1 MAENSST
8 LSELLRPIRWRLR
21 AAVVAQGL
29 GAAAG
34 VVPFIAIAELGRVL
48 VGTGPDRAHDAW
60 RWVVVAVVALLVRT
74 ILLLAAGG
82 ITHFADN
89 ELQLHIRRRLVRRL
103 GEVPLAWFSDRN
115 SGAVK
120 KVVTD
125 DVEAMHHLVAHSML
139 EITSAT
145 VVPVT
150 SLAYLIWVDWRMTLV
165 TVLPLVIGLGLYSI
179 TAAAIGKSMPEYG
192 RAMAE
197 INSRAVEFV
206 QGIGVVK
213 IFGQTRR
220 AHERYSRA
228 ADAFTTFFTAW
239 VRSTLTSKTVAEV
252 VLSPVLVLT
261 VVLGGGA
268 IFVTRG
274 WLAAVDLL
282 PFALLGV
289 GLTAPIL
296 SLFYAG
302 YELSMAKTAAEQVR
316 ATLDADVLPV
326 SASPRMPQDN
336 TVRLEGVRCSYDGE
350 VEVLAGVDLELA
362 EDTVTALVGP
372 SGAGKSTLATL
383 VPRFRDVT
391 AGAVTIGGVD
401 VREIAPQELY
411 RRVAFVFQDV
421 KLLRDTVAANIA
433 LARPEATR
441 DEIIA
446 MARAAAIHEEIE
458 ALPRGYDSVVGM
470 DARLSGGQA
479 QRVSI
484 ARALLANT
492 PIVVL
497 DEAAAYADPESEA
510 AVQDALSR
518 LTAGKT
524 VLMIA
529 HRLSTV
535 TGADQIVVLADGAIA
550 EQGRHDE
557 LLAAGGRYARLW
569 AEYER
574 IEERTGA

>member
-1 MAENSST
+1 MAQNSST

-21 AAVVAQGL
+21 TAVLAQGL

-48 VGTGPDRAHDAW
+48 VGTGADRSHDAW

-74 ILLLAAGG
+74 VLLLTAGG

-89 ELQLHIRRRLVRRL
+89 ELQLDIRRRLVRRL
-103 GEVPLAWFSDRN
+103 GEVPLAWFSERN
-115 SGAVK
+115 SGTVK

-139 EITSAT
+139 EITSAV

-150 SLAYLIWVDWRMTLV
+150 SLAYLIWVDWRMTVV
-165 TVLPLVIGLGLYSI
+165 TVLPLAIGLGLYSV

-192 RAMAE
+192 RAMGE
-197 INSRAVEFV
+197 INGRAVEFV
-206 QGIGVVK
+206 QGIAVVK

-220 AHERYSRA
+220 AHERYARA
-228 ADAFTTFFTAW
+228 AEEFAAFFTAW
-239 VRSTLTSKTVAEV
+239 VRSTLTSKTIAEV
-252 VLSPVLVLT
+252 VLSPVVVLT

-268 IFVTRG
+268 VFVTRG

-282 PFALLGV
+282 PFTLLGV
-289 GLTAPIL
+289 GLTAPVL
-296 SLFYAG
+296 SLFYAS
-302 YELSMAKTAAEQVR
+302 YELSLAKTAAEQVR
-316 ATLDADVLPV
+316 ATLEADVLPV
-326 SASPRMPQDN
+326 PASPRVPEDN

-350 VEVLAGVDLELA
+350 VEVLAGIDLELRA
-362 EDTVTALVGP
+362 GTTTALVGP

-383 VPRFRDVT
+383 VPRFRDVS
-391 AGAVTIGGVD
+391 AGTVTIGGVD
-401 VREIAPQELY
+401 VREIAAEELY

-421 KLLRDTVAANIA
+421 RLLRDTVAANIA
-433 LARPEATR
+433 MARPGASR
-441 DEIIA
+441 DEVIA
-446 MARAAAIHEEIE
+446 MAKAAAMHEEIE
-458 ALPRGYDSVVGM
+458 ALPRGYDSVIGL

-479 QRVSI
+479 QRISI
-484 ARALLANT
+484 ARALLADS

-510 AVQDALSR
+510 AVQDAMSR
-518 LTAGKT
+518 LTADKT

-550 EQGRHDE
+550 ERGRHTE
-557 LLAAGGRYARLW
+557 LVDAGGRYARMW
-569 AEYER
+569 AEYQR

>member
-8 LSELLRPIRWRLR
+8 LSGLLQPIRWRLR
-21 AAVVAQGL
+21 AAVLAQAL

-34 VVPFIAIAELGRVL
+34 VVPFIAIAELGRAL
-48 VGTGPDRAHDAW
+48 VGPGPDRSADAW
-60 RWVVVAVVALLVRT
+60 LWVAVAVVALFVRT
-74 ILLLAAGG
+74 ILLLTAGG

-89 ELQLHIRRRLVRRL
+89 ELQLHIRQRLVRRL

-125 DVEAMHHLVAHSML
+125 DVESMHHLVAHSML
-139 EITSAT
+139 EITSAI
-145 VVPVT
+145 VVPAT
-150 SLAYLIWVDWRMTLV
+150 SVAYLIWVDWRMTSV
-165 TVLPLVIGLGLYSI
+165 TLLPLIIGLGLYSV
-179 TAAAIGKSMPEYG
+179 TAAAIGKSMPAYG
-192 RAMAE
+192 QAMAE

-220 AHERYSRA
+220 AHERYTRA
-228 ADAFTTFFTAW
+228 ASDFSSFFTAW

-252 VLSPVLVLT
+252 VLSPVVVLT

-274 WLAAVDLL
+274 WLDAVDLL

-289 GLTAPIL
+289 GLTAPVL
-296 SLFYAG
+296 SLFYAS

-316 ATLDADVLPV
+316 QTLDTAVLPV
-326 SASPRMPQDN
+326 SETPRVPLDN

-362 EDTVTALVGP
+362 EGTVTALVGP

-401 VREIAPQELY
+401 VREMAADELY

-421 KLLRDTVAANIA
+421 RLLRDTVAANIA
-433 LARPEATR
+433 LARPDATR

-446 MARAAAIHEEIE
+446 MARAAAIHDEIQ

-470 DARLSGGQA
+470 DAQLSGGQA

-484 ARALLANT
+484 ARALLADT

-518 LTAGKT
+518 LTAEKT

-535 TGADQIVVLADGAIA
+535 AGAHQIVVLADGTIA
-550 EQGRHDE
+550 ERGKHTE
-557 LLAAGGRYARLW
+557 LVLAGGRYARMW
-569 AEYER
+569 ADYER

>member
-1 MAENSST
+1 
-8 LSELLRPIRWRLR
+8 
-21 AAVVAQGL
+21 
-29 GAAAG
+29 
-34 VVPFIAIAELGRVL
+34 VL
-48 VGTGPDRAHDAW
+48 VGAGPDRSQEAW
-60 RWVVVAVVALLVRT
+60 RWVLVAVVALLVRT
-74 ILLLAAGG
+74 ILLLTAGG

-89 ELQLHIRRRLVRRL
+89 ELQLHIRRRLVQRL
-103 GEVPLAWFSDRN
+103 REVPLAWFSDRN

-139 EITSAT
+139 EITSAI
-145 VVPVT
+145 VVPVI

-197 INSRAVEFV
+197 INGRAVEFV

-213 IFGQTRR
+213 VFGQTRR
-220 AHERYSRA
+220 AHDRYSRA
-228 ADAFTTFFTAW
+228 ADEFATFFTAW

-252 VLSPVLVLT
+252 VLSPVVVLT

-274 WLAAVDLL
+274 WLDAVDLL
-282 PFALLGV
+282 PFTLLGV

-302 YELSMAKTAAEQVR
+302 YELSMAKTAAEQVLR
-316 ATLDADVLPV
+316 TLDAEVLPV
-326 SASPRMPQDN
+326 SATPRMPQDN
-336 TVRLEGVRCSYDGE
+336 TVRLKGVRCSYDGE
-350 VEVLAGVDLELA
+350 VEVLAGVDLVLA
-362 EDTVTALVGP
+362 EGTVTALVGP

-401 VREIAPQELY
+401 VREIAAEELY

-421 KLLRDTVAANIA
+421 RLLRDTVAANIA
-433 LARPEATR
+433 LARPGATR

-446 MARAAAIHEEIE
+446 MARAAAIHTEIV

-470 DARLSGGQA
+470 DAQLSGGQA

-484 ARALLANT
+484 ARALLADT

-518 LTAGKT
+518 LTAEKT

-550 EQGRHDE
+550 EQGRHAE
-557 LLAAGGRYARLW
+557 LMDAGGRYARMW

-574 IEERTGA
+574 IDERTGA